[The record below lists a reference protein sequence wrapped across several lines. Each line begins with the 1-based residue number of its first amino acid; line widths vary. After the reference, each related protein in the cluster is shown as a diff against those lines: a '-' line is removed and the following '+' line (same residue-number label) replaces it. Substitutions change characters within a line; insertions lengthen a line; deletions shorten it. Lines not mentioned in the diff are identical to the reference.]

1 MNAQSFVLDS
11 DNLPSEAFPWGT
23 LKWLCNE
30 QLLPGAAQTVGI
42 CHILPGQRNPV
53 HYHPNC
59 EEVLYML
66 AGVGTHSFDG
76 EVVELRAGVTIR
88 IPAGVRHNLANTG
101 AETITCLIT
110 FSSGRRETVFLE

>member
-1 MNAQSFVLDS
+1 MDPRFFVLDS
-11 DNLPSEAFPWGT
+11 ENLPSEAFPWGT

-42 CHILPGQRNPV
+42 CQILPGQRNSV

-59 EEVLYML
+59 EEVLNML

-76 EVVELRAGVTIR
+76 EVVELRAGATIR
-88 IPAGVRHNLANTG
+88 IPAGVRHNL
-101 AETITCLIT
+101 
-110 FSSGRRETVFLE
+110 SSG